1 LHRTPHDSQ
10 IGTPTCDHVDG
21 RLYDILRR
29 YSKQTSSAP
38 EGTLLVSEYEREER
52 SLKIAVLTS
61 GGVAPGMNAALR
73 AAAQAAFSRGWE
85 VLAVAEGYYGLLGGD
100 IRSVDRAELWGYVQQ
115 GGTVLGTGR
124 SSEFEEG
131 EEGKKRAIE
140 LLREAGAEGLVVIG
154 GGGSLSGALAL
165 HGLGLPTVGVPATID
180 NDIPGTELSI
190 GVDTALNTAATV
202 IDRIKDTTT
211 SHRRAMIVEVL
222 GRDSGFLAVMSAIA
236 GGADAV
242 MVPEFET
249 QPEELLDLLN
259 ESYDKGKPRFTVVA
273 AEGASPSAGE
283 FRDFVNDAGGS
294 YEADL
299 TVLGHI
305 QSGGSPT
312 SFDRVLASRLG
323 AAAVDALADDD
334 SGKMV
339 GLCGEKI
346 CRVPLDEVDGG
357 QRPLDPELYRLAG
370 VLSALPA

>member
-1 LHRTPHDSQ
+1 
-10 IGTPTCDHVDG
+10 
-21 RLYDILRR
+21 
-29 YSKQTSSAP
+29 
-38 EGTLLVSEYEREER
+38 
-52 SLKIAVLTS
+52 
-61 GGVAPGMNAALR
+61 MNAALR

-85 VLAVAEGYYGLLGGD
+85 VPAVVEGYYGLLGGE
-100 IRSVDRAELWGYVQQ
+100 IRPVDRAELWGYVQQ

-131 EEGKKRAIE
+131 KKRAIE
-140 LLREAGAEGLVVIG
+140 LLRDAGAQGLVVIG

-165 HGLGLPTVGVPATID
+165 HGFDLPTVGVPATID

-211 SHRRAMIVEVL
+211 SHRRAMVVEVL

-249 QPEELLDLLN
+249 KSEELLELLN

-273 AEGASPSAGE
+273 AEGASPSAEE
-283 FRDFVNDAGGS
+283 FRDYVNDAGGA
-294 YEADL
+294 YQADL

-312 SFDRVLASRLG
+312 SFDRILAGRLG
-323 AAAVDALADDD
+323 AAAVEALADDEA
-334 SGKMV
+334 GTMV
-339 GLCGEKI
+339 GLNGDRIE
-346 CRVPLDEVDGG
+346 RVPLD
-357 QRPLDPELYRLAG
+357 
-370 VLSALPA
+370 

>member
-1 LHRTPHDSQ
+1 
-10 IGTPTCDHVDG
+10 
-21 RLYDILRR
+21 
-29 YSKQTSSAP
+29 
-38 EGTLLVSEYEREER
+38 
-52 SLKIAVLTS
+52 LKIAVLTS

-85 VLAVAEGYYGLLGGD
+85 VLAVAEGYYGLLGGE
-100 IRSVDRAELWGYVQQ
+100 IRPVDRAELWGYVQQ

-140 LLREAGAEGLVVIG
+140 LLRDAGAEGLVVIG

-211 SHRRAMIVEVL
+211 SHRRAMVVEVL

-242 MVPEFET
+242 IDPEFET
-249 QPEELLDLLN
+249 QPEDLLDLLN

-283 FRDFVNDAGGS
+283 FRDFINDAGSS
-294 YEADL
+294 YQADL

-339 GLCGEKI
+339 GLCGDEI
-346 CRVPLDEVDGG
+346 CRDPLDEVVGG